1 MALDWSNERYVRL
14 YARLTPDMAAW
25 TWQAK
30 AVWPWVLVAA
40 DGAGIIATAK
50 GVRGVAAV
58 LAGGGFPAEV
68 VEAGLAELIADGCLE
83 ALKDGRGYVVRN
95 YVEAQTATMSGNARK
110 ARQRDRERAN
120 RALAAD
126 EPVTPGHAASRD
138 VTPGHAES
146 QAGTETSIDVTPSRA
161 EPSRDIPSVACAS
174 ARSVGPA
181 WDPDRGLGALAEH
194 AIDRLNAARA
204 KVDPSARPIP
214 VLVDEHGKSLM
225 DHLRPIPVDDRRAVL
240 DHAIDVMVSTLAADG
255 APVDEY
261 RMGMLAGPRSW
272 SRWRDGSVAG
282 AKNGTSRQA
291 SQVARSGPISPPR
304 TQTPGPP
311 KNLL

>member
-25 TWQAK
+25 GWQAK

-83 ALKDGRGYVVRN
+83 ALRDGRGYVVRN

-126 EPVTPGHAASRD
+126 EPVTPGHAESR
-138 VTPGHAES
+138 G
-146 QAGTETSIDVTPSRA
+146 VTPSHKPERKRRSMSLRA
-161 EPSRDIPSVACAS
+161 EPSR
-174 ARSVGPA
+174 
-181 WDPDRGLGALAEH
+181 AE
-194 AIDRLNAARA
+194 
-204 KVDPSARPIP
+204 
-214 VLVDEHGKSLM
+214 
-225 DHLRPIPVDDRRAVL
+225 
-240 DHAIDVMVSTLAADG
+240 
-255 APVDEY
+255 
-261 RMGMLAGPRSW
+261 
-272 SRWRDGSVAG
+272 
-282 AKNGTSRQA
+282 
-291 SQVARSGPISPPR
+291 ISPPSRARARDPWARHGTR
-304 TQTPGPP
+304 TAGWAR
-311 KNLL
+311 